1 MMKVLYLKSL
11 SSNLLQIRE
20 KLVPRIINAQIE
32 VNNALDENKQVL
44 FEGAQAAMLDI
55 NYGNYPYV
63 TSSSPTSAGV
73 CTGAGVSPKNLMLSL
88 GLRKLIQLE

>member
-1 MMKVLYLKSL
+1 MKNILFHQVY
-11 SSNLLQIRE
+11 QDEGFVYEDMVQQFAEIRE
-20 KLVPRIINAQIE
+20 KLLPRIVNAQLL
-32 VNNALDENKQVL
+32 VNEALDTNKQVL

-73 CTGAGVSPKNLMLSL
+73 CTGSWM
-88 GLRKLIQLE
+88 